1 MRTIRTVFIASLLLA
16 ITACH
21 KDKTLPEPKAEEKPS
36 GVIPQAQLD
45 ALNKAKSVE
54 GTLMQADQQ
63 RREQTDQQ

>member
-1 MRTIRTVFIASLLLA
+1 MNTFRLA
-16 ITACH
+16 CAVTALVLFAACS
-21 KDKTLPEPKAEEKPS
+21 DKKSAESAEQKPT

-63 RREQTDQQ
+63 RREQVDQ

>member
-1 MRTIRTVFIASLLLA
+1 MNAFRLSLVVAMVVA
-16 ITACH
+16 ISACH
-21 KDKTLPEPKAEEKPS
+21 KDKTLPEPKAEEKPA

-63 RREQTDQQ
+63 RREQVDQ

>member
-1 MRTIRTVFIASLLLA
+1 MSTPRIVLAAAAIITIAS
-16 ITACH
+16 CH
-21 KDKTLPEPKAEEKPS
+21 DNNTPEPIAPQTG

-63 RREQTDQQ
+63 RREQTDQ